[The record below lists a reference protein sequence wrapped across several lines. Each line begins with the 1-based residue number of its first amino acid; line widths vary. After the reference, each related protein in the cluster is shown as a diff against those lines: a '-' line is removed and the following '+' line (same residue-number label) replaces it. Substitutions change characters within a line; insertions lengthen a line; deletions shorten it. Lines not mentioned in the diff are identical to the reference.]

1 MKHCRTYADNYNYF
15 AGTLLREAAGSA
27 DKQNV
32 VVSPLSVITALC
44 LTARAA
50 GGRTREEI
58 LSCISGGQDLD
69 DTIGAIRE
77 ITAKAERTGELK
89 NANAVGVAEK
99 IGDKIN
105 EDFIRSLKEDFSGE
119 LFASADLTCD
129 VNSWVNEHTNGMID
143 KLLDGPAGNL
153 STCIMNAVAFDAEW
167 EKQYGDG
174 DISEDEF
181 TNADGSVTEVEMLRS
196 REEVYIENDSCTGFI
211 KPYKG
216 CDYSFMALLP
226 KHKTGSFMTHDLQ
239 TLNFA
244 NLFKSCAIT
253 PVIVSIPEFKFT
265 YGGDISDICRSL
277 GIEQAFTTAA
287 DFSPMTSEWV
297 MVDSIIHKAH
307 IELDR
312 KGTKAAAATAV
323 MVAVATAPGVR
334 YEIKT
339 VCLDRPFVFAIMNN
353 ETRLPIFTG
362 VVNHL

>member
-69 DTIGAIRE
+69 DTIGAIRV

-105 EDFIRSLKEDFSGE
+105 EDFIRSLKEDFNGK
-119 LFASADLTCD
+119 LFASADLTGD
-129 VNSWVNEHTNGMID
+129 VNSWVN
-143 KLLDGPAGNL
+143 
-153 STCIMNAVAFDAEW
+153 
-167 EKQYGDG
+167 
-174 DISEDEF
+174 
-181 TNADGSVTEVEMLRS
+181 SVTEVEMLRS

-265 YGGDISDICRSL
+265 YGGDISDICRAL
-277 GIEQAFTTAA
+277 GMEQAFTTAA